1 MYLKYKLCSAHE
13 FLSPGKQLVAGAARK
28 EVKEE
33 RNKAETNKGDS
44 SASSRVGSGTGNRH
58 MRPVTLKV

>member
-1 MYLKYKLCSAHE
+1 
-13 FLSPGKQLVAGAARK
+13 LSPGKQLVAGAARK